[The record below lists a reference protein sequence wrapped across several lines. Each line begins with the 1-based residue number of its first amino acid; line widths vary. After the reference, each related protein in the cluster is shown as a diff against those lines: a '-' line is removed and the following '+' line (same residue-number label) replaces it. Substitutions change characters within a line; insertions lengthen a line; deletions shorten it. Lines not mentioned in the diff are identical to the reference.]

1 MLEIVPT
8 ELLVSASKLLERG
21 ASRAMSAGAKRAKAK
36 KRGQK
41 CGLKEISQ
49 EARGLWIDRE
59 FLRRHMNPVPKFVRT
74 NSPDVD
80 CDLDRYLELADT
92 LLKAKAEDQ

>member
-1 MLEIVPT
+1 
-8 ELLVSASKLLERG
+8 
-21 ASRAMSAGAKRAKAK
+21 MSAGTKRAKAK

-41 CGLKEISQ
+41 SEIKQISQ

-74 NSPDVD
+74 DSTEAEP
-80 CDLDRYLELADT
+80 DLDRYLELADT
-92 LLKAKAEDQ
+92 LLNSNKEERQPNTH